1 VRNEVLDPNYFST
14 TEIATLL
21 GLTRQAVFKK
31 IKLGEIKAI
40 RPGRDFLIPKEELPR
55 ILGEVLPEKSKEEIE
70 QIIKRLIL
78 EYQETLKLLARE

>member
-1 VRNEVLDPNYFST
+1 MDPNYFST